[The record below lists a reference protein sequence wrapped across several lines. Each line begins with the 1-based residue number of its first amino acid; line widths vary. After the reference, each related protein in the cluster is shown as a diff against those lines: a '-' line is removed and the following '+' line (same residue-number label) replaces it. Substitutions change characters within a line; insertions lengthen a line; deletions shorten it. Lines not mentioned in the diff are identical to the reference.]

1 MSWPPVVSLPAS
13 RPHPIFLPH
22 TSNAWAK
29 KASYIQDFLG
39 GITMLLGFVL
49 GLVLGVPGVIVAP
62 IVSRAEGRGSMVL
75 GAFLGMVLGIV
86 AWSALAGALTGMSAT
101 SPFYL
106 GP

>member
-1 MSWPPVVSLPAS
+1 MVSP
-13 RPHPIFLPH
+13 PIFLPH
-22 TSNAWAK
+22 TSNACTE
-29 KASYIQDFLG
+29 KASYIQSFFSG